1 MFRPE
6 VIKALIED
14 PALLWAFAQVEK
26 DNLEAAIYAKSDT
39 ERAELLAEVRAM
51 RSAKGK
57 LLRVS
62 KATPQGDTGA

>member
-6 VIKALIED
+6 VIEALLND
-14 PALLWAFAQVEK
+14 PALNWAFAQVEK
-26 DNLEAAIYAKSDT
+26 DNLEAAIYAKSET

-57 LLRVS
+57 LLRAS